1 MIYNIIEVTRFF
13 LGMID
18 TLYRIF
24 VAMACV
30 ACLGVSGAYA
40 KTYTPKDIPNVQVGE
55 RTRFVSNPDA
65 ILSERAVAVLDSLCL
80 SLSERGIAEVAVVV
94 VEDISPR
101 DMVGFSQSLFEM
113 WGVGDEALDNGLG
126 VLLVEDMR
134 EIRFHTGYG
143 LEGVLTDAMC
153 RRLQQEYMV
162 PHFRDGDYSEGMVE
176 GMMAVERLLTE
187 GELPV
192 AEDDDKEAMLLAL
205 AWVIVL
211 LVVPITALVIYEY
224 RRTKCP
230 HCKRHKLMVIKSEKM
245 HLSTGVVLIV
255 ETLKCANCQKE
266 HIRQRR
272 DNNPTGGGGGILFF
286 PSGGG
291 SHGGG
296 FGGGGFGG
304 GFGGGSFGGGGGG
317 SSW

>member
-1 MIYNIIEVTRFF
+1 MIRRELKYIVIALVMVVSFF
-13 LGMID
+13 PTISARG
-18 TLYRIF
+18 YR
-24 VAMACV
+24 VADV
-30 ACLGVSGAYA
+30 Q
-40 KTYTPKDIPNVQVGE
+40 NVQIAD
-55 RTRFVSNPDA
+55 RTRFVSNPDG
-65 ILSERAVAVLDSLCL
+65 ILSAAAQASLDSLCY
-80 SLSERGIAEVAVVV
+80 SLKERGIAEVAIVAVK
-94 VEDISPR
+94 DIEPR
-101 DMVGFSQSLFEM
+101 DMVTFSQELFEK
-113 WGVGDEALDNGLG
+113 WGVGDDKLDNGLG
-126 VLLVEDMR
+126 VLFVEDMR

-143 LEGVLTDAMC
+143 VEGVLTDAMC

-205 AWVIVL
+205 AWVIVVL
-211 LVVPITALVIYEY
+211 ILPITALVIYEY
-224 RRTKCP
+224 RRTRCP

-291 SHGGG
+291 SNGGG

>member
-1 MIYNIIEVTRFF
+1 MLVLYSMIRRELKYIVIALVMVVSFF
-13 LGMID
+13 PTISARG
-18 TLYRIF
+18 YR
-24 VAMACV
+24 VADV
-30 ACLGVSGAYA
+30 Q
-40 KTYTPKDIPNVQVGE
+40 NVQIAD
-55 RTRFVSNPDA
+55 RTRFVSNPDG
-65 ILSERAVAVLDSLCL
+65 ILSAAAQASLDSLCY
-80 SLSERGIAEVAVVV
+80 SLKERGIAEVAIVAVK
-94 VEDISPR
+94 DIEPR
-101 DMVGFSQSLFEM
+101 DMVTFSQELFEK
-113 WGVGDEALDNGLG
+113 WGVGDDKLDNGLG
-126 VLLVEDMR
+126 VLFVEDMR

-143 LEGVLTDAMC
+143 VEGVLTDAMC

-205 AWVIVL
+205 AWVIVVL
-211 LVVPITALVIYEY
+211 ILPITALVIYEY
-224 RRTKCP
+224 RRTRCP

-291 SHGGG
+291 SNGGG